1 MKIADKNTEIKAE
14 KKRIGSFNSAEEMAN
29 AKTKIFMD
37 SIKGLDLSF
46 LQRK

>member
-14 KKRIGSFNSAEEMAN
+14 KKHTGRFNSVEEMAN

-37 SIKGLDLSF
+37 SIKHLDPSVF
-46 LQRK
+46 QRK

>member
-14 KKRIGSFNSAEEMAN
+14 QKRTGRFKSVEEMAN
-29 AKTKIFMD
+29 AKTKLLMD
-37 SIKGLDLSF
+37 SMKGLDLSL

>member
-14 KKRIGSFNSAEEMAN
+14 KKRTGRFKSAEEMAN
-29 AKTKIFMD
+29 FKTQLLMD
-37 SIKGLDLSF
+37 SLKGVDLSS